1 MTAVSRLSSAPPRL
15 LALSLVLALAAACAS
30 APPPAQTAESRPPT
44 PATGARAAVPPAPAP
59 APLPDHFRSEDYVV
73 TLAKAGD
80 TPATLAERY
89 LGDANKAWMIEDFAG
104 STSFTTGQEVVIPLR
119 PWNLSGVDASGY
131 QIVPILVY
139 HNLGPQ
145 AKGRL
150 VLAAKSFEQQM
161 RYLKAEG
168 YRVISLGDFVEAMRL
183 QRQLPRKAVVLTFD
197 DGYRAFL
204 EYAYPIL
211 KELGFTATLFVY
223 TDYLGAGRNSLSW
236 DELRKLASEGFDIEA
251 HSKSHAD
258 LRRASGE
265 TDAQFARRMQS
276 ELAEP
281 LRLFQRNLGRTT
293 QILAYPYG
301 RTDDEVV
308 RKVRDVGYVAAFTV
322 RRQGS
327 PYFVA
332 PLRANRSQI
341 YSEMSLEDFAR
352 NLNIFQREDLQ

>member
-1 MTAVSRLSSAPPRL
+1 MALSSASSRL
-15 LALSLVLALAAACAS
+15 FALGLVVALATACAS
-30 APPPAQTAESRPPT
+30 TPPAPTAESRPPT
-44 PATGARAAVPPAPAP
+44 PAPGAGDRAAAPPVPAPAP
-59 APLPDHFRSEDYVV
+59 PPDHFRSEDYVV
-73 TLAKAGD
+73 TFAKAGD
-80 TPATLAERY
+80 TPASLAERY
-89 LGDANKAWMIEDFAG
+89 LGGSAKAWMIEDFTGTA
-104 STSFTTGQEVVIPLR
+104 SFATGQEVVIPLR

-150 VLAAKSFEQQM
+150 VLGAKSFEQQM

-204 EYAYPIL
+204 EYAYPVL

-223 TDYLGAGRNSLSW
+223 TDYIGAGRNSLSW
-236 DELRKLASEGFDIEA
+236 DELRKLSSEGFDIEA

-258 LRRASGE
+258 LRRATGE

-276 ELAEP
+276 ELADP
-281 LRLFQRNLGRTT
+281 LRLFQRNLGHAT

-308 RKVRDVGYVAAFTV
+308 RKAREIGYVAAFTV

-327 PYFVA
+327 PSFVA

-352 NLNIFQREDLQ
+352 NLNVFQREDLR